1 MSLYEDFDGYFE
13 HDYPFGLPCDI
24 WKSKHGDI
32 KLKDM
37 TTTHI
42 ISCMKIVGEDD
53 AWYGRFTKELE
64 RRGKYNLFKRRF

>member
-13 HDYPFGLPCDI
+13 HDYPFGLPGDT
-24 WKSKHGDI
+24 WKSKNGDI

-42 ISCMKIVGEDD
+42 ISCMKIVSEDD
-53 AWYGRFTKELE
+53 AWYEKFMKELE
-64 RRGKYNLFKRRF
+64 RRGKDNLFKRRI